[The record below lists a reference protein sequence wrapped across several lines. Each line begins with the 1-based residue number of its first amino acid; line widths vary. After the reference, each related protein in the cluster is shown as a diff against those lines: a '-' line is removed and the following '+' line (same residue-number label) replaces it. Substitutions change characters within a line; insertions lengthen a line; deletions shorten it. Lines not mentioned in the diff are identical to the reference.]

1 MRTAFGEKFDVP
13 PGYLNTASLGIP
25 TVTTANAVAASVS
38 RWAAGQ
44 ADAPDYDLPVRQ
56 ARTAFAELIGV
67 PVERV
72 ASGSGVSPLVAQV
85 AAGVP
90 DGARVLVA
98 EGEFTSVS
106 FPFAAQAARG
116 VTVTAAPLDRL
127 AERAADFD
135 LVAVAV
141 VQSADGAVV
150 DLDGLRASGARV
162 LLDVSQSL
170 GWFPQDLAWA
180 DWVVGAGYKWLL
192 APRGSAWLAV
202 RPEAAD
208 WTLPVAANWYAGDD
222 PWKTVYDLPL
232 RLAPDARAYD
242 LSPGW
247 LAQAGAAAALP
258 WIAGLDLAAVRD
270 HAVGL
275 ADALL
280 AALGLPPRGSAI
292 VSIAGEGV
300 AERLAE
306 AGIRCALRAGR
317 ARLAFHLY
325 SDENDLDRAISAL
338 TRGNGQISESI

>member
-1 MRTAFGEKFDVP
+1 MRSAFGEQFDVP
-13 PGYLNTASLGIP
+13 VGYLNTASLGIP
-25 TVTTANAVAASVS
+25 TATTVAAVGSALAA
-38 RWAAGQ
+38 WAAGQ
-44 ADAPDYDLPVRQ
+44 ADAPDYDAAVRQ
-56 ARTAFAELIGV
+56 ARAAFAELVGV
-67 PVERV
+67 PVARV

-90 DGARVLVA
+90 DGTRVLVA
-98 EGEFTSVS
+98 EGEFTSVT
-106 FPFAAQAARG
+106 FPFAAQAGRG
-116 VTVTAAPLDRL
+116 VTVTAAPLARL
-127 AERAADFD
+127 PERAADFD
-135 LVAVAV
+135 LVAVSV
-141 VQSADGAVV
+141 VQSATGALV
-150 DLDGLRASGARV
+150 DLDGLRASGTRV

-170 GWFPQDLAWA
+170 GWFPHALDWA

-208 WTLPVAANWYAGDD
+208 WTLPVAAGWYAGDD
-222 PWKTVYDLPL
+222 PWRTVYDLPL

-247 LAQAGAAAALP
+247 LAQVGAAAALP
-258 WIAGLDLAAVRD
+258 WLAGLDLTAVRD

-280 AALGLPPRGSAI
+280 AAIGLPPRGSAF

-300 AERLAE
+300 AERLAA
-306 AGIRCALRAGR
+306 AGIRCATRAGR

-325 SDENDLDRAISAL
+325 SDQNDLDLAVEAL
-338 TRGNGQISESI
+338 TRGNGQISESV